1 MLNYAI
7 RRVCV
12 AAVLVWIIATLVFLA
27 IRLVPGDPAEL
38 LLSQGGIAPD
48 PASVAELRDKLGLD
62 VPILHQYVS
71 YLTGLLHGNLGAS
84 LLDDHPVAAEIALR
98 LPRTLELIA
107 AAALLAI
114 AFGIPAGT
122 LAALRAGGTADRV
135 LSGTAGIALSIP
147 VFVVG
152 TIAILVFAQK
162 LRWVPAGGYVPLERD
177 PLQHLLV
184 LAMPAGTIAL
194 GLAAVIFRMTRSSVL
209 EALGRDYVRAARARG
224 IAPARIVLHHV
235 LRNALIPVVT
245 VLALHLGSL
254 LGGTVLVEYVF
265 NWPGLSGYLVR
276 AVEQRDYPEVTGIVL
291 VISILFVLLNLLV
304 DLLYAVLDPRVRHA

>member
-62 VPILHQYVS
+62 VPILQQYVS

-114 AFGIPAGT
+114 AFGLPAGT
-122 LAALRAGGTADRV
+122 LAALRAGGAADRV

-162 LRWVPAGGYVPLERD
+162 LRWVPAGGYVPLGRD
-177 PLQHLLV
+177 PLQHFLV

-209 EALGRDYVRAARARG
+209 EVLGRDYVRAARARG

-245 VLALHLGSL
+245 VVGLHLGSL